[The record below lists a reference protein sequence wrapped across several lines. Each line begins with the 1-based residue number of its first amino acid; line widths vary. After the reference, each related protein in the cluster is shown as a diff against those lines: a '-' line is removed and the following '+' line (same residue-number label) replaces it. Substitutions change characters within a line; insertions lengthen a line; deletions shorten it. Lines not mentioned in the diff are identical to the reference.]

1 MDTVWQY
8 VRMWNIK
15 LLYVLA
21 ILPLVTHL
29 EKMRMY
35 VYTNTHTQMFKTAV
49 IHNSQKVEATQM
61 PINC

>member
-1 MDTVWQY
+1 MV
-8 VRMWNIK
+8 
-15 LLYVLA
+15 LYVLA

-61 PINC
+61 PINW